1 MFKCSHLVLIITFIL
16 LTYQSNAQQNRSILE
31 NQRKELNRQI
41 ESTSKNL
48 EKTSKSRKLEA
59 EKLAALQEKAKS
71 RSKQLSGIR
80 TELNTISDKIVYNTE
95 KISEHGAEIENIK
108 IAYKKVLL
116 LLYNNK
122 TTFRLIDLIYAPDQ
136 FHEQYIRY
144 YYLKKLQKSYYR
156 KASKLKNEQELLN
169 EELKTLNSSKAEK
182 NQILKASK
190 DNGGGLS
197 DELEKQEKQ
206 FREISSKET
215 KLKKELAAQE
225 ASKRNL
231 NLKIEKLI
239 KEQITASKNSSR
251 TYETAKKNKTPA
263 TLNNIESN
271 YSDLGSSFAAKKG
284 QLPKPIKGIIVTGFG
299 KHRHPI
305 FEQIFTYNNGVDFKA
320 SSATA
325 VRAVYDG
332 IVVSV
337 FAVPGNGNAV
347 MLKHGEFFSTY
358 SNLETVHVKRGD
370 KLKSGAQLGI
380 VGRDSNSNDYILHFE
395 IWEGKN
401 KEDPEDWLR

>member
-1 MFKCSHLVLIITFIL
+1 MFKCFHVFLIAFIL
-16 LTYQSNAQQNRSILE
+16 LTYQSNGQHSRSSLE
-31 NQRKELNRQI
+31 NQRKELSRQI

-59 EKLAALQEKAKS
+59 DKLAALQEKAKS
-71 RSKQLSGIR
+71 RSKKLSGIR

-95 KISEHGAEIENIK
+95 KIAEQGAEIEIIK

-122 TTFRLIDLIYAPDQ
+122 TTFRLIDLIFAPDQ
-136 FHEQYIRY
+136 FHEQYIRH
-144 YYLKKLQKSYYR
+144 YYLKKLQKNYYQ
-156 KASKLKNEQELLN
+156 KASKLMSEQKQLN
-169 EELKTLNSSKAEK
+169 DELKILNSSKAEK
-182 NQILKASK
+182 KQKLKASK
-190 DNGGGLS
+190 DHGGDLS

-206 FREISSKET
+206 FNELRSKET

-225 ASKRNL
+225 ESKRKL
-231 NLKIEKLI
+231 NLKIEQLI
-239 KEQITASKNSSR
+239 KEQIAASKNSSR
-251 TYETAKKNKTPA
+251 AYESAKKNKQPA
-263 TLNNIESN
+263 ALNKLESS
-271 YSDLGSSFAAKKG
+271 YSDSGSSFAAKKG
-284 QLPKPIKGIIVTGFG
+284 QLPKPIKGNIVSGFG

-305 FEQIFTYNNGVDFKA
+305 FEQIFTYNNGIDIKA

-325 VRAVYDG
+325 VRAVHDG
-332 IVVSV
+332 VVVSV
-337 FAVPGNGNAV
+337 FTVPGNGNAV
-347 MLKHGEFFSTY
+347 MLKHGEFYSTY

-370 KLKSGAQLGI
+370 KIKSGAQLGI
-380 VGRDSNSNDYILHFE
+380 VGRDSNSADYILHFE